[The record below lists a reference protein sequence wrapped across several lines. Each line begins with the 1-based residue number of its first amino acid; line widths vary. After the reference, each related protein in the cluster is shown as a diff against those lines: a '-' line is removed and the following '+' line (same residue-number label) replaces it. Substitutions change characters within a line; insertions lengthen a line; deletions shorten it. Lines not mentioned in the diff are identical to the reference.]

1 MKITY
6 SILLILICQTISIE
20 EVRIDYREYAKD
32 PSSMAMAIRDTQLN
46 HKFNMALPFT
56 DEWTSLMKE
65 LFYNQIGE
73 NSIVNNGLTVVLP
86 KNVTIGSGVTV
97 MNGALMMAAGGITI
111 EDKVLIAANVKLITN
126 NHDPYERDILTC
138 RPILIKEGAWVGAGA
153 TILPGITVGKYAIV
167 GSDSVVTK
175 DIPSNSV
182 AVGIPAK
189 VIETIDEYYN
199 KNKNKVIYT
208 NNMNNEEKKIY
219 ILKNM

>member
-1 MKITY
+1 MKITC

-73 NSIVNNGLTVVLP
+73 NSVVNNGLTVVLP

-111 EDKVLIAANVKLITN
+111 EDKVLIAANVKLISN
-126 NHDPYERDILTC
+126 NHDPYDRDVLTC
-138 RPILIKEGAWVGAGA
+138 KPILIKEGAWVGAGA
-153 TILPGITVGKYAIV
+153 TILPGVTVGKYAIV

-175 DIPSNSV
+175 DIPDYAV
-182 AVGIPAK
+182 AVGTPAK
-189 VIETIDEYYN
+189 VIKFLEPA
-199 KNKNKVIYT
+199 KFKGK
-208 NNMNNEEKKIY
+208 
-219 ILKNM
+219 

>member
-46 HKFNMALPFT
+46 HKFNLALPFT
-56 DEWTSLMKE
+56 EEWTSLMKE

-73 NSIVNNGLTVVLP
+73 NSVVNNGLTVVLP

-111 EDKVLIAANVKLITN
+111 EDKVLIAANVKLISN
-126 NHDPYERDILTC
+126 NHDPYERDVLIC
-138 RPILIKEGAWVGAGA
+138 KPILIKEGAWVGAGA
-153 TILPGITVGKYAIV
+153 TILPGVTVGKYAIV

-175 DIPSNSV
+175 DIPDYAV
-182 AVGIPAK
+182 AVGTPAK
-189 VIETIDEYYN
+189 VIKFLDPA
-199 KNKNKVIYT
+199 KFKGK
-208 NNMNNEEKKIY
+208 
-219 ILKNM
+219 